1 MSSFDVY
8 SRIRNQLSV
17 LMCWVCL
24 VLFALPCEGQ
34 SPIQTNDARG
44 ASENANR
51 VERTI
56 QFICQDR
63 TRDPK
68 ATIPIDRMATHPLMP
83 LTTSRVIA
91 GRDRAEAM
99 LPVAKRLLPFAL
111 SRVAA
116 NNGLEPLNAQWI
128 LERIQS
134 ITAIRPDVREGDNAS
149 WHPGEPNVIVFGTV
163 FLNALRSD
171 EAMLAVLSH
180 EITHAINGTDHALQP
195 IFSRVNQKSSV
206 GLAAAEEL
214 VSELVGIE
222 VVRDYISQT
231 SSQGSQNRRLA
242 RSLQKNCVSLDL
254 SDAHHLSPRHT
265 MRMLVE
271 LDPKLRFTTTHKP
284 KNKQPKHKP
293 KPKRNRKR
301 S

>member
-1 MSSFDVY
+1 MNSFDVR
-8 SRIRNQLSV
+8 SLLRSQISILIWW
-17 LMCWVCL
+17 LCL
-24 VLFALPCEGQ
+24 ILFALPCQGQ
-34 SPIQTNDARG
+34 SAIQTNDTG
-44 ASENANR
+44 GPSENANR

-56 QFICQDR
+56 EFICQDR

-68 ATIPIDRMATHPLMP
+68 ATIPIDRMATQPVMP

-91 GRDRAEAM
+91 GRDRAESM

-116 NNGLEPLNAQWI
+116 NNGLEPLNSKWI

-134 ITAIRPDVREGDNAS
+134 ITAIRPDVSEGDNAS
-149 WHPGEPNVIVFGTV
+149 WHPSEPNVIVFGRV

-180 EITHAINGTDHALQP
+180 EITHAINGTDHALEP
-195 IFSRVNQKSSV
+195 IFRRVSHKSSV

-214 VSELVGIE
+214 VCELVGIE
-222 VVRDYISQT
+222 VVRDYINQT
-231 SSQGSQNRRLA
+231 SSLSSQSRRLA
-242 RSLQKNCVSLDL
+242 RSLQKNCVSFDL

-265 MRMLVE
+265 MRMLIK
-271 LDPKLRFTTTHKP
+271 LDPKLSFTTAQKP
-284 KNKQPKHKP
+284 KNKQHKHKP
-293 KPKRNRKR
+293 KTKRNRNR